1 MSQAEE
7 DSKINNNDDDE
18 ANNSSNTIIKSIFT
32 DFDGKF
38 KARLSAVIPT
48 HTTSVSEN
56 APISAK
62 YDCRIKAVYNKEIM
76 SLVEEGMVLAVK
88 NFKTKLE
95 HTSNNDSNNS
105 TERYTLLVVSR
116 IWPDH
121 YGLRAISEHTYYPM
135 QFEVIE
141 QSVSDWSS
149 DDKSIMMIQIS
160 AIPVNYDLVA
170 NGKRRSSSG
179 SDGTATGISTNINN
193 YQYIKGFSYPLIGD
207 GVYLLNATTVSE
219 MYNRKVLDKMHW
231 ELKGTSPEA
240 RKDPRVGIIKMF
252 ENSDEKIPIYINFD
266 SMIRYHFGIFSFT
279 GGGKSNLLSNILRKI
294 LLHNQDI
301 KIVIFDISSEYPF
314 LLMDIF
320 ANHDIPSKIILES
333 PVKNADQFYISVV
346 KPREYEEND
355 RVKSGLS
362 KIYDRGIVTH
372 FIKPQAE
379 IPKCAHILAELI
391 DLKNESGGKPH
402 YVNAIDDIYQEI
414 ITYMSE
420 NGLSETQY
428 VDETFVHILCQTASD
443 AMQTYKISEK
453 AGLYAWATSRDR
465 LIDRIKLKKDQNE
478 SGVTTEQIREI
489 IEGDSRLTCISISD
503 PYIIKELVVD
513 LSSDFLQ
520 RRKRQFKIKPY
531 ILFVFDEAQ
540 EFVRDLTNARGIEKD
555 CSEKVETLLR
565 QGRKYGLGGCIATQR
580 IAYLNTNALQQLHTY
595 FVGTLPRPYDRNLV
609 SNTFTIDQGILEK
622 TLEFAPGEWL
632 LSSYIA
638 TGIENVPIF
647 IKADNAEKEI
657 ESFLT
662 FIK

>member
-1 MSQAEE
+1 
-7 DSKINNNDDDE
+7 
-18 ANNSSNTIIKSIFT
+18 
-32 DFDGKF
+32 
-38 KARLSAVIPT
+38 
-48 HTTSVSEN
+48 
-56 APISAK
+56 
-62 YDCRIKAVYNKEIM
+62 M
-76 SLVEEGMVLAVK
+76 SLVEEGMVMAVK

-95 HTSNNDSNNS
+95 QKDNNNTSNNNS
-105 TERYTLLVVSR
+105 IERYTLLVASR

-141 QSVSDWSS
+141 QSVADWST

-170 NGKRRSSSG
+170 DSNRNNNGDTREG
-179 SDGTATGISTNINN
+179 SLSPNINNN

-207 GVYLLNATTVSE
+207 GVYVLNANTVSE

-231 ELKGTSPEA
+231 DLKGTSSEA

-252 ENSDEKIPIYINFD
+252 ENSDQKIPIYVNFD

-294 LLHNQDI
+294 LLHSQDT

-320 ANHDIPSKIILES
+320 ANPNISSKIILES
-333 PVKNADQFYISVV
+333 PVKSADQFYISVV
-346 KPREYEEND
+346 KPREYED
-355 RVKSGLS
+355 DDKVKSGLS
-362 KIYDRGIVTH
+362 KVYDRGIVTH
-372 FIKPQAE
+372 FIKPQSE
-379 IPKCAHILAELI
+379 IPKCAHILAELVA
-391 DLKNESGGKPH
+391 LKNDSGGKPH
-402 YVNAIDDIYQEI
+402 YINAIDDIYQEI
-414 ITYMSE
+414 VNYMSE
-420 NGLSETQY
+420 NRMSEAQY

-443 AMQTYKISEK
+443 AMQTYKINEK

-465 LIDRIKLKKDQNE
+465 LIDRIKLKQDQNK
-478 SGVTTEQIREI
+478 SGLSTEQIRDV
-489 IEGDSRLTCISISD
+489 IEGDCRLTCISISD
-503 PYIIKELVVD
+503 PYTIKDLVID

-520 RRKRQFKIKPY
+520 RRKRQFQVKPY

-540 EFVRDLTNARGIEKD
+540 EFVRDLTNARGIERD

-662 FIK
+662 DR